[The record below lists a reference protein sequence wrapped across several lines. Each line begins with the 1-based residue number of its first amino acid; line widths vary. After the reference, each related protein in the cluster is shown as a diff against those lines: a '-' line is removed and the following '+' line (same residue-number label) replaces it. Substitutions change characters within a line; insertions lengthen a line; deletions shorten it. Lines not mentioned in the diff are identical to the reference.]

1 MDGTLIG
8 VDFGATDVK
17 IGCFDSQLKLRNRS
31 VVSTD
36 ADLGPESV
44 VERIV
49 VAIEQLVGEAG
60 FGPESIVAA
69 GIGTP
74 GPADYENGIIIRA
87 ANLPFRNTPIRQML
101 STRLNCPVAFD
112 NDANVACWGEFTAG
126 AGKGVKDMIFITLG
140 TGVGGGIISGGRL
153 IHGCGG
159 NSSEIGHIIMVP
171 DGRPCGCGQRGC
183 VEAYASASQTA
194 LRATEALEA
203 GEPSSLKSVLDE
215 QGQITCRDVYEHLQS
230 GDALAKRITDET
242 ARLLGVLC
250 VGLFHVTEPSR
261 IVFAGGMIA
270 AGAVLLDRIRYY
282 FDQEMWA
289 MKKEP
294 VEIVFSSLGENAG
307 ITGAAGLGREL
318 LKGPV

>member
-17 IGCFDSQLKLRNRS
+17 IGCFSSQLELFSKA
-31 VVSTD
+31 VVSTH

-44 VERIV
+44 VERIA

-74 GPADYENGIIIRA
+74 GPADYRNGIIIRA
-87 ANLPFRNTPIRQML
+87 ANLPFQNTPIRQML

-112 NDANVACWGEFTAG
+112 NDANVACWGELTAG
-126 AGKGVKDMIFITLG
+126 AGKGVEDMILITLG

-159 NSSEIGHIIMVP
+159 NSSEIGHIIIVP
-171 DGRPCGCGQRGC
+171 GGRPCGCGQHGC

-194 LRATEALEA
+194 HRATEALEA
-203 GEPSSLKSVLDE
+203 GEPSSLKSILDE
-215 QGQITCRDVYEHLQS
+215 QGQISCRDVYEHLQN
-230 GDALAKRITDET
+230 GDALAKKITDET
-242 ARLLGVLC
+242 ARLLGILC

-261 IVFAGGMIA
+261 IVFAGGMTA
-270 AGAVLLDRIRYY
+270 AGPVLLDRIRYY
-282 FDQEMWA
+282 FDEEMWK

-318 LKGPV
+318 LQGSV